1 MIHRARQHEEPV
13 GQPVHVGQDS
23 WINLAGAKRHDG
35 AFGAPADSTRQV
47 QQRAGGA
54 PAGQNEAPERRQIG
68 LDTQHYLL
76 NNVLARLDYSAPV
89 SRFADWTYVK
99 NEVFATWFGSNF
111 LYANT
116 WLDQSDPTYSGRA

>member
-1 MIHRARQHEEPV
+1 PPYCPTV
-13 GQPVHVGQDS
+13 GTK
-23 WINLAGAKRHDG
+23 N
-35 AFGAPADSTRQV
+35 AFLLADSGREKRIES
-47 QQRAGGA
+47 QRAEFD
-54 PAGQNEAPERRQIG
+54 QSKRRQIG

-89 SRFADWTYVK
+89 NRFADWTYVK

-116 WLDQSDPTYSGRA
+116 WLDRSDATYNGRAA